1 MTSTVNADNGA
12 TSGISGIVK
21 TADNS
26 GLLALQTN
34 SSNAV
39 TINALQNP
47 TLNSTGSI
55 TIPSGTTAQR
65 PATPANGMLRYNTTI
80 SNMEIYINGSWVT
93 LT

>member
-1 MTSTVNADNGA
+1 MASTINVGAGLGNGQ
-12 TSGISGIVK
+12 IVK
-21 TADNS
+21 TADSS
-26 GLLALQTN
+26 GILTLQ
-34 SSNAV
+34 SNTTDSL
-39 TINALQNP
+39 TINTLQNP

-65 PATPANGMLRYNTTI
+65 PASPVSGMLRYNTTV